1 MAKRIATSGF
11 LLASLLGAP
20 AIAAAEP
27 VAITVTR
34 TGCEPAAVTVPS
46 GRTVF
51 RIRND
56 SQRSVEWE
64 ILKGVMVVEE
74 RENILPGFVQSL
86 TATLDPGD
94 YQMTCGLLSNP
105 KGTLK
110 AVEPGGGAASPGG
123 DATPAQPAAAQ

>member
-1 MAKRIATSGF
+1 MVKRAAFTGALVIAV
-11 LLASLLGAP
+11 LAPFGALQ
-20 AIAAAEP
+20 AAEP
-27 VAITVTR
+27 VAIAITR

-51 RIRND
+51 RIKND

-74 RENILPGFVQSL
+74 RENILPGFVQNL
-86 TATLDPGD
+86 TATLDAGD
-94 YQMTCGLLSNP
+94 YLMTCGLLSNP

-110 AVEPGGGAASPGG
+110 AL
-123 DATPAQPAAAQ
+123 QPATAE